1 MAAQAVAPPL
11 SPQPPPPAVDLGKA
25 SLYVGDLDPQV
36 TEIDLVKAFTNMGP
50 LVSVRLCRDRLSQ
63 ISLRYGYI
71 NFFSP
76 SDASKALAC
85 LNHTELKGK
94 PIRVMWCQRDPLTR
108 KTGVGNVFIKNLDP
122 SITNALLEGIFCKF
136 GTILS
141 CKVAEER
148 RKSKG
153 FGFVQ
158 FASEDSSMAAVNAL
172 HGTMLEGKELYVS
185 KFLKRNERKEA
196 YEEPKFTNLYVK
208 NLGEDV
214 TEDTLREK
222 FSEFGKVC
230 NVLIMKDA
238 EGKSRGFG
246 FVNFESH
253 EEAKTAVE
261 ALNGAVIGSEK
272 LFVGKAQK
280 KAERKELL
288 KREYKEM
295 TNGHTI
301 KPKASNLYVK
311 NFDVSIDDRKLE
323 EHFSSFGKVTSA
335 KVMRHDNGVSKGFG
349 FVSFS
354 IPDEAKKALD
364 ALNGTIF
371 QGRSLYVAIAQPK
384 EERNRELLS
393 YYAQYAQYP
402 LPSFCSSDSDIFSS
416 PYLQTYNSFPAFPI
430 LKPVSRIH
438 SHQPMM
444 YQHDGKREGDLYPF
458 MPQSYQRNVSTY
470 KMQSQ
475 IPERSQQKSYMDYV
489 YQHPMRYPNSSVLT
503 RELNYGSRKDLNTS
517 WNKRSSTAA
526 SFKQAVAKK
535 CLTPAPS
542 LGKCK
547 QNLSGLLQPAVENL
561 QPGRVFEMHHSDA
574 RKLLKLPMSSAVHM
588 LNDTNSRM
596 ISDGH
601 VAQPAKSAQ
610 CLSY

>member
-1 MAAQAVAPPL
+1 MAA
-11 SPQPPPPAVDLGKA
+11 PPPPAVALVKA

-36 TEIDLVKAFTNMGP
+36 TEMDLVKAFNIMGP

-63 ISLRYGYI
+63 QSLRYGYI

-94 PIRVMWCQRDPLTR
+94 PMRVMWCQRDPLTR

-122 SITNALLEGIFCKF
+122 SITSARLEGIFCKF

-148 RKSKG
+148 GKSKG

-172 HGTMLEGKELYVS
+172 HGTMLDGKEIYVS
-185 KFLKRNERKEA
+185 KFVKKNERKKA

-208 NLGEDV
+208 NFGEDV

-222 FSEFGKVC
+222 FSEFGKVR
-230 NVLIMKDA
+230 NVLVMKDA
-238 EGKSRGFG
+238 EGKSKGFG

-295 TNGHTI
+295 TNSHI
-301 KPKASNLYVK
+301 VKSKASNLYVK
-311 NFDVSIDDRKLE
+311 NLDVSIDDRKLE

-335 KVMRHDNGVSKGFG
+335 KVMRHDNGVHKGFG

-354 IPDEAKKALD
+354 TPDEAKKALD
-364 ALNGTIF
+364 ALHGTIF

-393 YYAQYAQYP
+393 YYAQYP

-416 PYLQTYNSFPAFPI
+416 RFLQTYYSFPPFPV
-430 LKPVSRIH
+430 LNPVSSLH
-438 SHQPMM
+438 SHQPIM
-444 YQHDGKREGDLYPF
+444 YQDYGKSKGEVYSY
-458 MPQSYQRNVSTY
+458 MPQSHQRNVFTY
-470 KMQSQ
+470 
-475 IPERSQQKSYMDYV
+475 
-489 YQHPMRYPNSSVLT
+489 PMGYPSCSVAA
-503 RELNYGSRKDLNTS
+503 RELRNDLSTS
-517 WNKRSSTAA
+517 WNKRSRSAA
-526 SFKQAVAKK
+526 FFKQAVAKK
-535 CLTPAPS
+535 GITPAPS
-542 LGKCK
+542 LGKYK
-547 QNLSGLLQPAVENL
+547 QNLRGLLQPGVENL
-561 QPGRVFEMHHSDA
+561 QGCDYSLSL
-574 RKLLKLPMSSAVHM
+574 RKESI
-588 LNDTNSRM
+588 
-596 ISDGH
+596 IS
-601 VAQPAKSAQ
+601 
-610 CLSY
+610 